1 MKDNISST
9 IAVIKDSKPA
19 ENRFAEQLY
28 YSAGLGP
35 EIEEGIRE
43 YDQHMQGENKLLNKV
58 LGTRGSDIRGYGE
71 AVAKKVA
78 VAVYN
83 QLSQQYGGKVGDL
96 RSYIMTLEEE
106 RDRANQRYDDLMGRA
121 IGILGEEYK
130 ELRTDSKEFMEKLT
144 NVMGEDL
151 KASRINS
158 EEITEKLADI
168 DGLRSELRTLSRD
181 KEQLK
186 ERYESQ
192 IAAINNE
199 HKIEL
204 TNLEEKHESQIAD
217 LNNEHKTELAN
228 LEEKNESQIS
238 AINNDHKVEIRN
250 FNERHESQTTEAS
263 NQHKAEIK
271 DFNLQIDALAKEKDL
286 LADTSAKEKEQ
297 QKERF
302 EQQMVEVDNQH
313 KAEIKDLNLRIDA
326 LSKEK
331 ELLADRS
338 AREKEQQKERFE
350 QQIATINNDHK
361 VEIRNLTEK
370 HESQM
375 TETNNE
381 HKAELRKLNSRVEI
395 LTKEKELQKEQY
407 ESQIA
412 ELDSTAR
419 GSTFDE
425 SADDL
430 EQPSEQ
436 VALEAGSQA

>member
-181 KEQLK
+181 KEQMADEFAKEKDQLK
-186 ERYESQ
+186 QRYESQIAANNNEHKIELANLEERYESQ
-192 IAAINNE
+192 IATINNE
-199 HKIEL
+199 
-204 TNLEEKHESQIAD
+204 
-217 LNNEHKTELAN
+217 
-228 LEEKNESQIS
+228 
-238 AINNDHKVEIRN
+238 HKVEIRN
-250 FNERHESQTTEAS
+250 FSERHESQTTEAG

-271 DFNLQIDALAKEKDL
+271 DLNLQMDALAKEKDL
-286 LADTSAKEKEQ
+286 LADTSMKEKEQ

-302 EQQMVEVDNQH
+302 EQQMTETENQH
-313 KAEIKDLNLRIDA
+313 KAELKELNLRIEA
-326 LSKEK
+326 MAKEK
-331 ELLADRS
+331 ELLANKS
-338 AREKEQQKERFE
+338 AGEKEQQKERFE
-350 QQIATINNDHK
+350 QQIAAIHNDYK
-361 VEIRNLTEK
+361 VEIRNLNEK

-375 TETNNE
+375 TEANNE
-381 HKAELRKLNSRVEI
+381 HKAQLRKLTSRVEI

-419 GSTFDE
+419 GSKSSE
-425 SADDL
+425 PADNAGPLSD
-430 EQPSEQ
+430 Q
-436 VALEAGSQA
+436 VALEGVSQA

>member
-9 IAVIKDSKPA
+9 IALIKDSKPA

-168 DGLRSELRTLSRD
+168 DGLRSEIRTLSRD
-181 KEQLK
+181 KEQMADEFTKEKDQLK
-186 ERYESQ
+186 QRYESQIAANNNEHKMELANLEERYESQ

-199 HKIEL
+199 HK
-204 TNLEEKHESQIAD
+204 
-217 LNNEHKTELAN
+217 
-228 LEEKNESQIS
+228 
-238 AINNDHKVEIRN
+238 VEIRN
-250 FNERHESQTTEAS
+250 FSEKHESQTTETG

-271 DFNLQIDALAKEKDL
+271 DLNLQMDALAKEKDL
-286 LADTSAKEKEQ
+286 LADTSMKEKEQ

-302 EQQMVEVDNQH
+302 EQQMTETENQH
-313 KAEIKDLNLRIDA
+313 KAELKELNLRIEA
-326 LSKEK
+326 MAKEK
-331 ELLADRS
+331 ELLANKS
-338 AREKEQQKERFE
+338 AGEKEQQKERFE
-350 QQIATINNDHK
+350 QQIAAIHNDYK

-370 HESQM
+370 YESQM
-375 TETNNE
+375 AEANNE

-412 ELDSTAR
+412 ELDSTAL
-419 GSTFDE
+419 GDKSSE
-425 SADDL
+425 SADNTEPMSD
-430 EQPSEQ
+430 Q
-436 VALEAGSQA
+436 VALEAVSQA

>member
-181 KEQLK
+181 KEQMADEFAKEKDQLK
-186 ERYESQ
+186 QRYESQIADNNNGHKIELANLEERYESQ

-199 HKIEL
+199 HK
-204 TNLEEKHESQIAD
+204 
-217 LNNEHKTELAN
+217 
-228 LEEKNESQIS
+228 
-238 AINNDHKVEIRN
+238 VEIRN
-250 FNERHESQTTEAS
+250 FSERYESQTTETN

-271 DFNLQIDALAKEKDL
+271 DLNLQMDALAKEKDL
-286 LADTSAKEKEQ
+286 LADTSMKEKEQ

-302 EQQMVEVDNQH
+302 EQQMTETENQH
-313 KAEIKDLNLRIDA
+313 KAELKELNLRIEA
-326 LSKEK
+326 MAKEK
-331 ELLADRS
+331 ELLANKS
-338 AREKEQQKERFE
+338 AGEKEQQKERFE
-350 QQIATINNDHK
+350 QQIAAIHNDYK

-370 HESQM
+370 YESQIA
-375 TETNNE
+375 EANNE
-381 HKAELRKLNSRVEI
+381 HKAELRKLTSRVEI

-419 GSTFDE
+419 GSTSDE
-425 SADDL
+425 SADYS